1 MNENV
6 CDMDLV
12 TKEDLDRLRE
22 DIHGM
27 KRQLDLILAIL
38 KDQTNTKLD
47 YINLVLQ
54 NNMRR

>member
-6 CDMDLV
+6 CDMDLI